1 MIKYLAFLGI
11 IIITILMFMV
21 MVRLPYLLIKYMRVS
36 FKLSQ
41 ELKKNTTQQK
51 QAIQQLCNDCEEM
64 RRQNLTH
71 KTLEAK
77 MRFLNFKESL
87 PLYAKEWKIIFFI
100 FILIFLLQ
108 ITCSITNL
116 LWWKSDSIVFIMLIL
131 NLIWIGILCLS
142 PIIAMMSIKL
152 TRKLR
157 ETLQQLDEAIKQRDR
172 AIRMQN
178 AQSEK

>member
-11 IIITILMFMV
+11 IIIAILMCMV
-21 MVRLPYLLIKYMRVS
+21 IVRLPYLLIKHMRVS

-41 ELKKNTTQQK
+41 KLKKNTMRQK
-51 QAIQQLCNDCEEM
+51 KAIQQLRNDCEEM
-64 RRQNLTH
+64 KRQNLTH

-87 PLYAKEWKIIFFI
+87 PLYAKECKIIFFV

-108 ITCSITNL
+108 ITCSTTNL
-116 LWWKSDSIVFIMLIL
+116 LWWKNNSIVFITQIL
-131 NLIWIGILCLS
+131 NFIWLVTLLIV
-142 PIIAMMSIKL
+142 PIIAMMGIKL

-157 ETLQQLDEAIKQRDR
+157 ETLQQLDEAIEQRDQ

-178 AQSEK
+178 AQNEK